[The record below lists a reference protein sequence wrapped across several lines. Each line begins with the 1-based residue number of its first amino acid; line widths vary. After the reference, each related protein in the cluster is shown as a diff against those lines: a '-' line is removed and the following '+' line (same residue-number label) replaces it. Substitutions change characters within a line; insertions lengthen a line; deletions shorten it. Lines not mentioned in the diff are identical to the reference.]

1 MSDSP
6 ICPCDGFTHPAVL
19 FNPPGQ
25 DAIAYR
31 VGDYI
36 TFRRALLQSLVNENE
51 LTQWRP
57 GAKRDLALQLVEWW
71 AYLADILT
79 FYNERIANETY
90 LRTAD
95 LPESVQGLIQI
106 LGYRPRPGIGARGV
120 VAALINSPK
129 LFTLPQG
136 FQIQSKPGPGKQPQ
150 IFELDVDTQI
160 QILDAIAAEPLPNL
174 NLDSS
179 NVLLKGSVT
188 TVKVGDE
195 VILLK
200 RNWNG
205 TDNHYALATV
215 QVVQL
220 EKDPHGNTN
229 TFLGLTLQQSGIP
242 AGAQV
247 QDYRLLR
254 SNQSVHLYLYKT
266 DHAIA
271 SDHLHLESIQRDIKV
286 GDPLLLENPAQ
297 TPKHRLVSVTKYTEF
312 LWYANTPSTAD
323 PTQPPDANTE
333 PAVPILHTRPYIN
346 PLFST
351 SLATQWDTDRDKILV
366 RLNWQEVGQ
375 LIAKPKETFDGTPPT
390 LKITKSVQLLAANS
404 SVPLLVEDT
413 ESRGISAKGS
423 LGITSDLF
431 NLSALPLSSF
441 SLKSPLSLL
450 FNRLSVSRGQT
461 VTNEILGSGNA
472 SLAGQEF
479 ILKKAPLTYL
489 LNPEST
495 SGKDYKSTLRVWV
508 NDIEWQEVPSFYGQ
522 PADARVFVT
531 REDVEQNTHVLFGDW
546 VNGAGLPTGSNNVVA
561 TYRYGSGQEAPDA
574 GTLNVIVKPYP
585 NLKAI
590 RNPVVVDGGAD
601 PDPPE
606 QIRRYAP
613 RSVLTFDRAVSGDD
627 YETIAAQAP
636 GVARARAYWTWD
648 DDEQRSL
655 VVIYVGDDASA
666 VTAANTA
673 LRNAADPNRPVLVK
687 RAIAIPIR
695 LNLSVQIDPT
705 YASAP
710 VLLGVRTA
718 LLDPDRG
725 LFGSN
730 TVRIG
735 QSVYQSQIFA
745 ACLQVSGVLAVHG
758 LQFFKDSGSG
768 FALDIPY
775 RHDPGEGKFYQLS
788 TDQALKVTPEVV
800 K

>member
-1 MSDSP
+1 MNNSP
-6 ICPCDGFTHPAVL
+6 ICPCEGFTHPQVI

-25 DAIAYR
+25 ETIAYR

-36 TFRRALLQSLVNENE
+36 SFRRALLQSLANENE

-57 GAKRDLALQLVEWW
+57 GSKRDLAVQIVEWW

-79 FYNERIANETY
+79 FYNERIANESY
-90 LRTAD
+90 LQTAD
-95 LPESVQGLIQI
+95 LPENIQNLIQI

-129 LFTLPQG
+129 PFTLPQG

-160 QILDAIAAEPLPNL
+160 QILDALATEPLPNL
-174 NLDSS
+174 NLDPSS
-179 NVLLKGSVT
+179 VLLKGSVT

-195 VILLK
+195 VLLLK

-205 TDNHYALATV
+205 TDNDYALATV

-229 TFLGLTLQQSGIP
+229 TFLSLTLQQSGVP
-242 AGAQV
+242 AGVQV
-247 QDYRLLR
+247 QDYLLLR
-254 SNQSVHLYLYKT
+254 SNQSAHLYLYKT
-266 DHAIA
+266 DHTIA

-297 TPKHRLVSVTKYTEF
+297 IPKHRLVSVTKYTEF
-312 LWYANTPSTAD
+312 LWYANTPNPAN

-333 PAVPILHTRPYIN
+333 PAVPILHTRPYFK
-346 PLFST
+346 PLLSA

-366 RLNWQEVGQ
+366 RLNWQEIGQ
-375 LIAKPKETFDGTPPT
+375 LIAKPEATFDGMPPT
-390 LKITKSVQLLAANS
+390 LKLTKSVQIPATNDSVSLLI
-404 SVPLLVEDT
+404 EDT
-413 ESRGISAKGS
+413 ESKGISAKGR
-423 LGITSDLF
+423 LGKTLDLF
-431 NLSALPLSSF
+431 NLSALPLSPF

-450 FNRLSVSRGQT
+450 FNCLPVSRGQT
-461 VTNEILGSGNA
+461 VTNEVLGSGNA

-479 ILKKAPLTYL
+479 ILSKSPLTYL
-489 LNPEST
+489 LDPEST
-495 SGKDYKSTLRVWV
+495 SGKDYKSTLRIWV

-531 REDVEQNTHVLFGDW
+531 REDIDQKTHVLFGDW
-546 VNGAGLPTGSNNVVA
+546 VNGAGLPTGSDNVVT
-561 TYRYGSGQEAPDA
+561 TYRYGSGQEAPEA

-590 RNPVVVDGGAD
+590 RNPVVVGGGAA

-648 DDEQRSL
+648 DHEQRSL
-655 VVIYVGDDASA
+655 VVIYVGDDANA
-666 VTAANTA
+666 VTAASTA
-673 LRNAADPNRPVLVK
+673 LRNAADPNRLLLVK
-687 RAIAIPIR
+687 RAIGISIQI
-695 LNLSVQIDPT
+695 NLSVQIEPT
-705 YASAP
+705 YAPPP
-710 VLLGVRTA
+710 VLRGVRNV
-718 LLDPDRG
+718 LLDSDRG
-725 LFGSN
+725 LFGTN
-730 TVRIG
+730 NMQIG

-745 ACLQVSGVLAVHG
+745 TCLQVPGVLAVHG
-758 LQFFKDSGSG
+758 LQFWIDSGSG
-768 FALDIPY
+768 FGLDPPY
-775 RHDPGEGKFYQLS
+775 RHDPGEGKFYQLA
-788 TDQALKVTPEVV
+788 TENLNLTAEVMG
-800 K
+800 